1 MVKYGFYFIIIL
13 IKSRCSTQNIWDY
26 RGIFMRYEGK
36 IFLLGFFESKFYKF
50 IKFNEFCSDISCY
63 SRKLI
68 KEFISMYMYLYLNGQ
83 RNSDD

>member
-1 MVKYGFYFIIIL
+1 
-13 IKSRCSTQNIWDY
+13 
-26 RGIFMRYEGK
+26 MRYEGK

-68 KEFISMYMYLYLNGQ
+68 KEFMSMYMYLYLNE
-83 RNSDD
+83 